1 MISYKQSEAKEE
13 AVKLA
18 YELTGNKDDVW
29 LDINKEDKSVA
40 AMKEA
45 VRESETFLCILTP
58 SYFSFFRLQFTWI
71 GTFVLN
77 IVLTLMEWIWLAP
90 KGSGKVRE
98 MLRQAQL
105 GLVAGGQM
113 GTFTPMYMVYARKP
127 EAGKAKK
134 KK

>member
-1 MISYKQSEAKEE
+1 MGFDFISGVDEALAPNPNGE
-13 AVKLA
+13 AW
-18 YELTGNKDDVW
+18 YT
-29 LDINKEDKSVA
+29 
-40 AMKEA
+40 
-45 VRESETFLCILTP
+45 ILTP

>member
-1 MISYKQSEAKEE
+1 MMTSRFRRVESRDA
-13 AVKLA
+13 A
-18 YELTGNKDDVW
+18 
-29 LDINKEDKSVA
+29 LDPNPYGA
-40 AMKEA
+40 
-45 VRESETFLCILTP
+45 TWYTILMP